1 MLAGDDETL
10 NPTSTALTPPPRERR
25 LVIELSDRLEGG
37 LETTE
42 WFIVYQMKEIGA
54 EYEKM

>member
-10 NPTSTALTPPPRERR
+10 NPTSTAMTPPPRERR
-25 LVIELSDRLEGG
+25 LVMDLSDRLECG

-54 EYEKM
+54 KYEEM

>member
-1 MLAGDDETL
+1 MLAGDDESL

-25 LVIELSDRLEGG
+25 LVMYLSDRLEGG

-42 WFIVYQMKEIGA
+42 WFIFYQMKEIIA
-54 EYEKM
+54 KCEKM

>member
-1 MLAGDDETL
+1 MLEGDDESL

-25 LVIELSDRLEGG
+25 LGMDLSDRLEGG

-42 WFIVYQMKEIGA
+42 WFIFYQMKEIGA
-54 EYEKM
+54 EYEQR

>member
-10 NPTSTALTPPPRERR
+10 NATATALTPPPRERR
-25 LVIELSDRLEGG
+25 LVTDLSDRLEGG

-42 WFIVYQMKEIGA
+42 WFIVYQMKEIWA